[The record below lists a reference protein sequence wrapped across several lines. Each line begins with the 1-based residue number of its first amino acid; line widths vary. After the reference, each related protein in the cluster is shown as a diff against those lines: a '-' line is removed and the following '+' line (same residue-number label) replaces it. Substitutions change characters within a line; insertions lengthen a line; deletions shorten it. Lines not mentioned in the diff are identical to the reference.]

1 MNMLIIGN
9 GFDLAHGLP
18 TSYKDFLKFV
28 NLANAILEDDLATIT
43 KIETSDGN
51 DDKEI
56 IKTKNFKDFIISLK
70 NKSDFKYIEEIHILS
85 YDNLWFNYF
94 NDFKS
99 KHNTWIDFESEISKV
114 VQILETVKINKDT
127 AIIYKNDTF
136 EVHFGIKEIIKP
148 FKYKKIIVK
157 KYKDENDKNAYIA
170 DTEPYLSFIDKLLED
185 LNRLIRCLEIYLSS
199 YINSLDIKTTIPEIC
214 ELYNIDYVLSFNY
227 TDTFEKLYG
236 KAKNISYNYI
246 HGKAN
251 LKNNV
256 ENCQLIL
263 GIDDYLDDER
273 SSKYTDFI
281 QYKKYFQRVYKETG
295 CEYSDWLKKINKDIS
310 DEKELNVYIFGHSL
324 DATDKDIFK
333 EILTNKFVKVHIY
346 YHNKSSLGEKIANL
360 VKIISK
366 EKLIEYTSGKKRRI
380 NFIKQIEVKES
391 EEKSI
396 VESEIKEV
404 STIAAHNDHLKDP
417 DEKENIQTD
426 LDEMD
431 NWDNEE

>member
-56 IKTKNFKDFIISLK
+56 IKTKNFKDFIIFLK
-70 NKSDFKYIEEIHILS
+70 NKSDFKYIEEIHKLS

-170 DTEPYLSFIDKLLED
+170 DTESYLSFIDKLLED

-333 EILTNKFVKVHIY
+333 EILTNEFVKVHIY
-346 YHNKSSLGEKIANL
+346 YHNKNSLGEKIANL

-366 EKLIEYTSGKKRRI
+366 EKLIEYTSGKKRKI
-380 NFIKQIEVKES
+380 NFIKQIEVKEP
-391 EEKSI
+391 EEKNI
-396 VESEIKEV
+396 VQSEIKEV

-417 DEKENIQTD
+417 DEKEKI
-426 LDEMD
+426 LDDFNDIDE
-431 NWDNEE
+431 W